1 MISSDWTGQL
11 RRDLHRWDDIVAQRW
26 YYPWRWAEAEH
37 HRDSGLRYGHVRAQY
52 VSCINRIASKYGTD
66 TVIDAYRIHL

>member
-1 MISSDWTGQL
+1 MAERLVKSIIRTPPQIFPSALMISSDWTGQL

-37 HRDSGLRYGHVRAQY
+37 HRDSGLRYGHVH
-52 VSCINRIASKYGTD
+52 NM
-66 TVIDAYRIHL
+66 